1 MNRSRYTVRC
11 LAILALL
18 ALARSAEATPAFRT
32 AYGVDS
38 ALGGQMNFTQFTVD
52 YNMGMIMLTAKNF
65 SATTTYQQV
74 GLPFEFF
81 YPGDASGNPT
91 GNGFNYLG
99 AGAWRNTAGT
109 QQIDFLS
116 VNAPFTSI
124 FQPLNPAL
132 ISVPLTDMIG
142 PFSASINSTDSVP
155 LVELGDFAPGVSKS
169 FVVNFSQPIGGGPTH
184 FNFVSNDFFVAVPE
198 PSTVV
203 LCGLAGLAL
212 VFCARRQLTDGASC
226 RTVINLPH

>member
-1 MNRSRYTVRC
+1 MNRSSRAVRW
-11 LAILALL
+11 LAIVAILAIT
-18 ALARSAEATPAFRT
+18 RSVEATPGFRT

-65 SATTTYQQV
+65 SPTITYRQV

-81 YPGDASGNPT
+81 YPGNSSGNPT

-99 AGAWRNTAGT
+99 AGAWRNAAGT
-109 QQIDFLS
+109 QQLDFLS

-132 ISVPLTDMIG
+132 ISVPLTDSIG
-142 PFSASINSTDSVP
+142 PFSASVNSTDSVP

-169 FVVNFSQPIGGGPTH
+169 FTVNFSEPIGGSPTP
-184 FNFVSNDFFVAVPE
+184 FLFVSNDFFVAVPE

-203 LCGLAGLAL
+203 LVGLAGIAIF
-212 VFCARRQLTDGASC
+212 VGAWRRIPRVRHSAAA
-226 RTVINLPH
+226 